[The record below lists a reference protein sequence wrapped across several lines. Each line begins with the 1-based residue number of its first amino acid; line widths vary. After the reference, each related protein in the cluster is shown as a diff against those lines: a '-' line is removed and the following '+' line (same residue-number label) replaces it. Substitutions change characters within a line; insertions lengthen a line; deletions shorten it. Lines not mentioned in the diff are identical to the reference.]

1 MVGEVLELRVSGLQ
15 VHHLKSLAMLS
26 TLLCLLLYLFVNPP
40 LPVEDPGEG
49 PGGPPPCPFL
59 AQTGARRA
67 EKVVFGDQAPPPP
80 YLRLWMTGILPP
92 LSGSVTDHWLCIRKT
107 YCYYCARDLKLK
119 LKSQIKKIA

>member
-1 MVGEVLELRVSGLQ
+1 
-15 VHHLKSLAMLS
+15 MLS

-67 EKVVFGDQAPPPP
+67 EKVVFGDQALPPP
-80 YLRLWMTGILPP
+80 LFKALDDQDPP
-92 LSGSVTDHWLCIRKT
+92 PIIWICH
-107 YCYYCARDLKLK
+107 
-119 LKSQIKKIA
+119 